1 MFFAERHLVHVVAIF
16 SVSDMVQSLGPTPLA
31 RHGADDAGKLTKSR
45 LVLRQIHSS
54 SLQATPRS
62 APKDS
67 ISAMNS
73 DISGTVRARERRLF
87 FPPTPPRGAHPIWA
101 SLCLRFPPW
110 RRRLPTPSS
119 FHFPP

>member
-87 FPPTPPRGAHPIWA
+87 LTTHRPRGGAG
-101 SLCLRFPPW
+101 LRTHICP
-110 RRRLPTPSS
+110 
-119 FHFPP
+119 